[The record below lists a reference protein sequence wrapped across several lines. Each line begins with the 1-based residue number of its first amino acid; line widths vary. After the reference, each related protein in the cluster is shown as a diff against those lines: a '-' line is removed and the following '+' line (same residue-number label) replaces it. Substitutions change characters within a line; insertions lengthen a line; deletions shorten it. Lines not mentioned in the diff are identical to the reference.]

1 MKNRIF
7 SLLLLFVSLLV
18 QINWNAFLAQTT
30 IFSEAGGGAFP
41 AGWSGVNNGTGNII
55 DKGRYY
61 LVDAGNPSDV
71 ITTLSYDLSAYG
83 SAAFLFN
90 ITSYGNGTHR
100 SAIVEVSY
108 DGGTTFT
115 QTYTSPVTNSS
126 YVTHSFS
133 LSSVSSQVVLRISHN
148 ATSGRGIRLRN
159 LILEATPPVGP
170 TLVATPT
177 SLAGLDYNL
186 GSGPSA
192 VQTFELTGSNL
203 NGTDAI
209 ELLTGTEF
217 EISSD
222 NISFSD
228 YIDLGLLTSVSQT
241 IYVRLK
247 AGLIVG
253 NYNDMILIA
262 GGGVP
267 SANEPIVS
275 LSGEVYEAY
284 DIIFNANGGTGTMP
298 NQTINSGITENLSS
312 NTFTRTGYVFAG
324 WAATA
329 SGAVVY
335 ADNDAYTMGSSDV
348 TLYAQWDVYVGPC
361 VEEDFSNIGSSSGY
375 GTRTW
380 SGFGGVWTATD
391 AREDQTINGKAITF
405 KGKVTSPTFTGGI
418 GDLTITT
425 KYPFSDGSG
434 TLTIKVNGTIV
445 GSVAV
450 TTSTQ
455 TFTISNIDISGS
467 VIVEIENDQSSNRP
481 SIDDLSWTCYIP
493 TCTPTAS
500 ITSFLPN
507 SGPAGTIIT
516 ITGSGFTGAT
526 DVKFGTVDATSFTI
540 VDDNTITAEVPA
552 GIGDSETISVFDAS
566 ACEEVS
572 VDTYSLTTSSGTCS
586 AYPGY
591 TDLFM
596 SEVYDHSPGNG
607 WYLELYNP
615 TSSPVVLTGV
625 YQIERYGELNL
636 TGSHNLIDLVGTVPP
651 MSVFVIQLHSYVTCS
666 GLSVD
671 FQTPGDWGINANDR
685 IRLVKNGTVVDDVST
700 PNNTGYTIVRDIN
713 PSGVAP
719 SDVYPT
725 VGWTTGSN
733 DCSDLG
739 FFTLPPATN
748 IDVTSP
754 TDVSGCSL
762 NMSVTSTTPGVTY
775 SWKFNDPTT
784 NTWLAVNSTNL
795 PGVTIT
801 GETTS
806 NLSITRDLAFMED
819 FQFYCEV
826 SESGCSSASDAAQF
840 NTDSRPIYRS
850 VAGSNGVWSD
860 YTNWEMSFDYIT
872 YVPACTYPRDI
883 NSSEVIIQ
891 AGTYIRL
898 DLTGTDDVTIDK
910 VTIENTGTLEIEANA
925 QLTVNNSVAAS
936 DFIVN
941 GTLFDR
947 TNATNVMVF
956 VTGATWELGANG
968 TVIKS
973 NESDVDFYRDVYE
986 GGMANIPATADWIYR
1001 FNNDGDPTVGTI
1013 DYFYPN
1019 LSFENTT
1026 TTAYSF
1032 GGNFNSFNGSTGF
1045 ATVKGNFDI
1054 GVTGSST
1061 CLVSNAN
1068 FNVQPMLV
1076 YGNMHVDNGS
1086 GLVNYNTATTEF
1098 GTGFELKGDLLVN
1111 GTLSVLSGTTERVF
1125 RFTGTTDQT
1134 VSGAGVIDLFKVTVN
1149 KATGNI
1155 LLNRDLQVQNE
1166 LVMAQGHIFT
1176 NTSLLELGL
1185 STTQKGILNHTN
1197 DYVVGRMRRWFDG
1210 TNLGDQTG
1218 LYPMGY
1224 DDGGLKNRNT
1234 KIEFTT
1240 APTDGGHLTVEY
1252 IDVPMGPAG
1261 LTIPAINSG
1270 GAGFDV
1276 TTTEDQGYWKI
1287 DNEIGKLV
1295 DGLYT
1300 ISCIGEG
1307 YTTITDLSKL
1317 TLLKRVVANSP
1328 DWFCPGVHIAT
1339 VPSTFALPMVARL
1352 GVTGWSNFG
1361 FGSVY
1366 DINPLPVTLTSFEVD
1381 CSGDNKQ
1388 INIRWSTSSESN
1400 SSHFVVEKS
1409 RDMAQWS
1416 TVSQVPAAGNS
1427 THHID
1432 YSELDE
1438 NPWSGIVYY
1447 RLRQFDFNGDAEV
1460 FNAISASCSME
1471 GSKTLIYPNPS
1482 DGDFTVEV
1490 TWSGGTKATQL
1501 QIVDVTGR
1509 IVGLQDVILKEGT
1522 MQFYFNQIDL
1532 KPGIYRVV
1540 FPNTELKPLRVLVA
1554 H

>member
-41 AGWSGVNNGTGNII
+41 AGWSGVNNVTTNII
-55 DKGRYY
+55 DKGSYY

-71 ITTLSYDLSAYG
+71 ITTASYDLSANGSAEFSFNIRSYG
-83 SAAFLFN
+83 SG
-90 ITSYGNGTHR
+90 SYG

-115 QTYTSPVTNSS
+115 QTYTSPITTGG

-133 LSSVSSQVVLRISHN
+133 LSSVSNQVVLRISHN
-148 ATSGRGIRLRN
+148 ATSGRGIRLQN

-228 YIDLGLLTSVSQT
+228 SIDLGLLTSVSQT

-284 DIIFNANGGTGTMP
+284 DIIFNPNGGSGTMP
-298 NQTINSGITENLSS
+298 NQTIVSGATANLNS

-324 WAATA
+324 WSTSA

-335 ADNDAYTMGSSDV
+335 TDNDAYTMGGTDM

-361 VEEDFSNIGSSSGY
+361 FSMNGPDFPNTSGYTSSGHTDS
-375 GTRTW
+375 GGSPTNTIRLASGSTAGSISTTATGVTAGDITVKFRAKGW
-380 SGFGGVWTATD
+380 SGSETEVTVTVNGVSQNISTLP
-391 AREDQTINGKAITF
+391 
-405 KGKVTSPTFTGGI
+405 TSFDEVVLTFTSVPADPIIEFSTASGKRVHI
-418 GDLTITT
+418 G
-425 KYPFSDGSG
+425 
-434 TLTIKVNGTIV
+434 N
-445 GSVAV
+445 
-450 TTSTQ
+450 
-455 TFTISNIDISGS
+455 
-467 VIVEIENDQSSNRP
+467 VEIICEP
-481 SIDDLSWTCYIP
+481 IVV
-493 TCTPTAS
+493 CTPIAS

-507 SGPAGTIIT
+507 SGPAGTIIS
-516 ITGSGFTGAT
+516 ITGSGFTGT
-526 DVKFGTVDATSFTI
+526 TEVKFGTVDATSFTI

-552 GIGDSETISVFDAS
+552 GIGNSETISVFDAS

-651 MSVFVIQLHSYVTCS
+651 MSVFVIQLHSDVTCS

-700 PNNTGYTIVRDIN
+700 PNYTGYTIVRDIN

-725 VGWTTGSN
+725 VGWTTSSAF

-739 FFTLPPATN
+739 FFTLPPSTN

-784 NTWLAVNSTNL
+784 NTWLAVNSSNL

-806 NLSITRDLAFMED
+806 NLSITGDLAFMED

-840 NTDSRPIYRS
+840 NTDSRPIYCS

-1001 FNNDGDPTVGTI
+1001 FNNDGDPTVGTN
-1013 DYFYPN
+1013 DFFYPN

-1026 TTAYSF
+1026 ATAYSF

-1068 FNVQPMLV
+1068 FNVQPMLI
-1076 YGNMHVDNGS
+1076 YGNLHVDNGS

-1240 APTDGGHLTVEY
+1240 VPTDGGHLTVEY

-1388 INIRWSTSSESN
+1388 INIRWSTSSESS

-1416 TVSQVPAAGNS
+1416 TVAQVLAAGNS

>member
-1 MKNRIF
+1 MKTTATNTSLVKYIGIF
-7 SLLLLFVSLLV
+7 ISLFLIGASNISWGQGNEDFTNIPANSSSYSTRSWTGSDGVVWTATHARTDQNLNGRAICTRTPGNVESPVYTGGIGNITLTTKRAYTGGSGALSVRVNGAVVGTVPYSGSV
-18 QINWNAFLAQTT
+18 QTST
-30 IFSEAGGGAFP
+30 IT
-41 AGWSGVNNGTGNII
+41 GVNISGSVTVVIENSSSDRVII
-55 DKGRYY
+55 D
-61 LVDAGNPSDV
+61 DISWTP
-71 ITTLSYDLSAYG
+71 
-83 SAAFLFN
+83 
-90 ITSYGNGTHR
+90 
-100 SAIVEVSY
+100 
-108 DGGTTFT
+108 
-115 QTYTSPVTNSS
+115 
-126 YVTHSFS
+126 YV
-133 LSSVSSQVVLRISHN
+133 
-148 ATSGRGIRLRN
+148 
-159 LILEATPPVGP
+159 
-170 TLVATPT
+170 
-177 SLAGLDYNL
+177 
-186 GSGPSA
+186 SGPS
-192 VQTFELTGSNL
+192 
-203 NGTDAI
+203 
-209 ELLTGTEF
+209 
-217 EISSD
+217 
-222 NISFSD
+222 
-228 YIDLGLLTSVSQT
+228 
-241 IYVRLK
+241 
-247 AGLIVG
+247 
-253 NYNDMILIA
+253 YN
-262 GGGVP
+262 
-267 SANEPIVS
+267 
-275 LSGEVYEAY
+275 
-284 DIIFNANGGTGTMP
+284 IIFNPNGGSGTMP
-298 NQTINSGITENLSS
+298 NQTIVSGATANLNS

-324 WAATA
+324 WSTSA

-361 VEEDFSNIGSSSGY
+361 FSMNGPGFPNTSGYTDSGDADFGGSPTNTIRLASSSTAGSIS
-375 GTRTW
+375 T
-380 SGFGGVWTATD
+380 TATGVTAGD
-391 AREDQTINGKAITF
+391 ITLKF
-405 KGKVTSPTFTGGI
+405 RAKGWSDSETEVTVT
-418 GDLTITT
+418 
-425 KYPFSDGSG
+425 
-434 TLTIKVNGTIV
+434 VNGT
-445 GSVAV
+445 SQLV
-450 TTSTQ
+450 TSLSDSFDEVVL
-455 TFTISNIDISGS
+455 TFTSVPADPIIEFSTVSGKR
-467 VIVEIENDQSSNRP
+467 VHIGNVEIICEP
-481 SIDDLSWTCYIP
+481 IVV
-493 TCTPTAS
+493 CTPTAS

-516 ITGSGFTGAT
+516 ITGSGFTGT
-526 DVKFGTVDATSFTI
+526 TEVKFGTVDATSFTI

-552 GIGDSETISVFDAS
+552 GIGNSETISVFDAS

-591 TDLFM
+591 TDLFI
-596 SEVYDHSPGNG
+596 SEVYDSNSENV
-607 WYLELYNP
+607 WNIELYNP
-615 TSSPVVLTGV
+615 TSSPILLTGI
-625 YQIERYGELNL
+625 YQIKRAGDVLDPLNYSR
-636 TGSHNLIDLVGTVPP
+636 TIDLIGTVPP
-651 MSVFVIQLHSYVTCS
+651 NSVFVISAGSSSQVCPYAYDMTENGPGINAEDVITLYKNTVLVDVTHAPNETGYS
-666 GLSVD
+666 LLRNIGVGVIAPSS
-671 FQTPGDWGINANDR
+671 TYIPGDWA
-685 IRLVKNGTVVDDVST
+685 VS
-700 PNNTGYTIVRDIN
+700 
-713 PSGVAP
+713 SGE
-719 SDVYPT
+719 S
-725 VGWTTGSN
+725 
-733 DCSDLG
+733 CSDLG
-739 FFTLPPATN
+739 VFTLPPSTN
-748 IDVTSP
+748 IDITSP

-762 NMSVTSTTPGVTY
+762 NMSVTSITPGVTY
-775 SWKFNDPTT
+775 LWKFNDPTT

-806 NLSITRDLAFMED
+806 NLSITGDLAFMED

-860 YTNWEMSFDYIT
+860 YTNWEMSYDYIT

-1013 DYFYPN
+1013 DFFYPN

-1026 TTAYSF
+1026 ATAYSF

-1068 FNVQPMLV
+1068 FNVKPMLV

-1149 KATGNI
+1149 KPSGNV
-1155 LLNRDLQVQNE
+1155 LLNRDLQAQNE
-1166 LVMAQGHIFT
+1166 LVMTQGHIFT
-1176 NTSLLELGL
+1176 NANLLELGL
-1185 STTQKGILNHTN
+1185 STIQKGILNHSN
-1197 DYVVGRMRRWFDG
+1197 GYVVGRMRRWFDG

-1416 TVSQVPAAGNS
+1416 TVSQVLAAGNS

-1432 YSELDE
+1432 YGELDE